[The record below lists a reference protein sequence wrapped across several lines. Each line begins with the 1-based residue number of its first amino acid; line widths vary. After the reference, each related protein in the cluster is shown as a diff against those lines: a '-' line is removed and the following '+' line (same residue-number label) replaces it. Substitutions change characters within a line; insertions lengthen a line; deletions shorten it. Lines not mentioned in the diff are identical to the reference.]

1 MFRNYKWKQKK
12 YPNLEIPANEII
24 SWLENISH
32 TSVQVA
38 KQEVNTRGEAY
49 IGPIPSTQERT

>member
-1 MFRNYKWKQKK
+1 METKK

-32 TSVQVA
+32 TSVQVP